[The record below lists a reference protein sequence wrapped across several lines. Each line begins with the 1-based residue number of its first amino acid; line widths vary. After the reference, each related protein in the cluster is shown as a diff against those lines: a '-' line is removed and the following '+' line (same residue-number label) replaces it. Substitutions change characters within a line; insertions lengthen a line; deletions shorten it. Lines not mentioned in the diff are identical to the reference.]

1 MVLRQE
7 LAMLAVYKVIWEDD
21 NVHASDVVAAT
32 NEAISDGVD
41 VINISIHD
49 DDDLPLFENAVA
61 MTSFSAMKKRH
72 ICFLCSWKYMQVP
85 NCQP

>member
-1 MVLRQE
+1 MCTPL
-7 LAMLAVYKVIWEDD
+7 MLLLLQI
-21 NVHASDVVAAT
+21 

-41 VINISIHD
+41 AINISIHD

-61 MTSFSAMKKRH
+61 MASFSAMKKTH